1 MLGWDKR
8 FRGLSFI
15 RQYSGLGS
23 DGLLVYPSVWA
34 SCGQKPGV
42 KGTLEQS

>member
-23 DGLLVYPSVWA
+23 DGLVYPSVWA